1 MKQKEY
7 IRKTAKKLQCSKKE
21 KEEFIR
27 QLTSDIESALECG
40 ETWEAIQKRLGT
52 PDEAAQDFNE
62 NLGERAIAYR
72 HKKTLILRLVIG
84 IAVLVCTILS
94 GGIYFT
100 QFNHSQTAPKATPSP
115 AAEIQK
121 KEAAIKASHE
131 IINRFNTGD
140 YKEILRRSDAKVS
153 SSLSVESLK
162 QAKKQVMPDAGEFQR
177 FENDYANCLME
188 KDVLYTTVQTKAV
201 YQKQTIIFTIS
212 WDDKNQL
219 CGFYL
224 KSAT

>member
-1 MKQKEY
+1 MKQQEY
-7 IRKTAKKLQCSKKE
+7 IRKTARKLQCSKKE

-40 ETWEAIQKRLGT
+40 ETWEAVQKRLGT

-62 NLGERAIAYR
+62 NLGETAIAYR
-72 HKKTLILRLVIG
+72 HKKTLFLGLAIG
-84 IAVLVCTILS
+84 IVVLACAILS

-100 QFNHSQTAPKATPSP
+100 QFDHSQPSTTASPTP
-115 AAEIQK
+115 AGETQRK
-121 KEAAIKASHE
+121 DAAIKASHE
-131 IINRFNTGD
+131 IINRFNAGD
-140 YKEILRRSDAKVS
+140 YKEILRRGDAKVS
-153 SSLSVESLK
+153 SSLSVESLQ
-162 QAKKQVMPDAGEFQR
+162 QAKKQVMPDAGEFQQ

-212 WDDKNQL
+212 WDNKNQM